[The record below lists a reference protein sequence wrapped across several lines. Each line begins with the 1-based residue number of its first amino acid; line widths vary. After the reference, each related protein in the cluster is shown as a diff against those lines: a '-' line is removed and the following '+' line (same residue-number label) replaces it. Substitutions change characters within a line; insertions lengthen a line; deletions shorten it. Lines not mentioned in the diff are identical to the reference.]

1 MAQLI
6 TPPICIPAS
15 INFGSTTVASTY
27 TNAVS
32 PWNGSSFTFNCTFT
46 VLIQETS
53 SYDTNPILQYNAN
66 NLTADMWF
74 GLPNGN
80 SYKIQSITSVNTQGT
95 SCVLVLKDV
104 DLYNLVVD
112 NTGNGNN
119 FPPEGFI
126 GLFFTIGSDG
136 LPVITPTEQI
146 RSQIGDIT
154 NWLNDLHDR
163 FRLRNYITDYFTI
176 NINDT
181 SYSGIVEGNFVK
193 INSSGSFVKVT
204 GTTENDLLSIAGI
217 VSSADTP

>member
-80 SYKIQSITSVNTQGT
+80 CYKIQSITSVNTQGT

-104 DLYNLVVD
+104 DLYNLVK
-112 NTGNGNN
+112 
-119 FPPEGFI
+119 
-126 GLFFTIGSDG
+126 
-136 LPVITPTEQI
+136 Q
-146 RSQIGDIT
+146 Q
-154 NWLNDLHDR
+154 
-163 FRLRNYITDYFTI
+163 YI
-176 NINDT
+176 
-181 SYSGIVEGNFVK
+181 
-193 INSSGSFVKVT
+193 
-204 GTTENDLLSIAGI
+204 
-217 VSSADTP
+217 